1 MKKVG
6 LALGGGGARGFCHIV
21 FLEALDDMG
30 IKPEIIAGTSIGA
43 IIGAFYAAGYSG
55 AEIRAIVDKMG
66 LRDINKMLD
75 FNLLHRAMLKGN
87 GVIDFFNKY
96 IKIKTF
102 EELEIPLKVVAT
114 DFWQHSQVVMQS
126 GELIPAVRASMSIPA
141 IFEPVLHNNQVLID
155 GGAVNPLP
163 YDIIRKECDV
173 LIAIDVSGHPKIR
186 KKSKMPTI
194 FDSVMNTFQIM
205 QDSILAAKRQIADI
219 DVYVKPDIEG
229 IGILEFFRYR
239 EIMSGAE
246 KQVEKFK
253 NDLSEA
259 IRRTGPLAFFN
270 KKPGR

>member
-21 FLEALDDMG
+21 FLEALDEMG

-43 IIGAFYAAGYSG
+43 IVGAFYAAGYSG

-87 GVIDFFNKY
+87 GVTDFFNKY

-102 EELEIPLKVVAT
+102 KELEIPLKVVAT
-114 DFWQHSQVVMQS
+114 DFWQHTQVVLES
-126 GELIPAVRASMSIPA
+126 GELIPAIRASMSIPA
-141 IFEPVLHNNQVLID
+141 IFEPVLHNDQVLVD

-163 YDIIRKECDV
+163 CDIIRDDCDV
-173 LIAIDVSGHPKIR
+173 LIAIDVSGHPEIHATNKI
-186 KKSKMPTI
+186 PTI

-205 QDSILAAKRQIADI
+205 QDSILAGKRQQVAIE
-219 DVYVKPDIEG
+219 VYVKPEIVG

-239 EIMSGAE
+239 EIMSDAE
-246 KQVEKFK
+246 KEVKKFK
-253 NDLSEA
+253 KDVKQALQRFGSL
-259 IRRTGPLAFFN
+259 TF
-270 KKPGR
+270 